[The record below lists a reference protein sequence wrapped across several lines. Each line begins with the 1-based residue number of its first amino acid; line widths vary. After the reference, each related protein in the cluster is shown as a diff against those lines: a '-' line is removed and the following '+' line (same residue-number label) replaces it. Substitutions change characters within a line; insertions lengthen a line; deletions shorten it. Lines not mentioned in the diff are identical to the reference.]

1 MVDLSFTFDE
11 LLTFLLI
18 LVRVTC
24 FIYLA
29 PFFNMGNTPNRV
41 KIGLGVFV
49 SYLIYQTLLPIEPL
63 QYETILEY
71 SVLVLKEAMVGL
83 IIGFGANICMAIV
96 NFTGS
101 IIDMETG
108 MAMATLFDPQTNQE
122 TSISGVL
129 YQYAMS
135 LMLIVTGMYKYLL
148 IAIVETYTLIPIN
161 GAVFDKEHLLNS
173 MTQFMGN
180 YLTIGFRICL
190 PVFCAM
196 ILLNAILGI
205 MAKVSPQMNMFAVGI
220 QLKMLVGLGILFLVA
235 SLLPNAADFI
245 ITQMKVIVV
254 DFVEGMT

>member
-1 MVDLSFTFDE
+1 MVDLSFSYDE
-11 LLTFLLI
+11 LLTYLLI
-18 LVRVTC
+18 VVRVTC
-24 FIYLA
+24 FVYLA
-29 PFFNMGNTPNRV
+29 PFFNMKNTPNRV
-41 KIGLGVFV
+41 KIGLGLCV
-49 SYLIYQTLLPIEPL
+49 SYLIYQILLPVEPL
-63 QYETILEY
+63 VYSNILEY

-83 IIGFGANICMAIV
+83 IIGFGANICMTIV

-108 MAMATLFDPQTNQE
+108 MAMATLFDPQTNQD

-135 LMLIVTGMYKYLL
+135 LMLIVSGMYQYLL
-148 IAIVETYTLIPIN
+148 KAIVETYTLIPIN
-161 GAVFDKEHLLNS
+161 GAIFDKDHLLS
-173 MTQFMGN
+173 SITTFMGN

-196 ILLNAILGI
+196 LLLNAILGI

-220 QLKMLVGLGILFLVA
+220 QLKMLVGLAILILAVTM
-235 SLLPNAADFI
+235 LPSAADFI
-245 ITQMKVIVV
+245 FTQMKVIVV

>member
-1 MVDLSFTFDE
+1 MVDLSFSYDE
-11 LLTFLLI
+11 LLTFFLI

-24 FIYLA
+24 FIYIA

-41 KIGLGVFV
+41 KIGLGICV
-49 SYLIYQTLLPIEPL
+49 SYLIYQLLLPVESL
-63 QYETILEY
+63 VYSNILDF

-83 IIGFGANICMAIV
+83 IIGFGANICMTVV

-108 MAMATLFDPQTNQE
+108 MAMATLFDPQTKQE

-135 LMLIVTGMYKYLL
+135 LILIVSGMYQYLL
-148 IAIVETYTLIPIN
+148 KALVETYTLIPID

-173 MTQFMGN
+173 MIKFMGN

-196 ILLNAILGI
+196 LLLNAILGI

-220 QLKMLVGLGILFLVA
+220 QLKMLVGIGILILVVTM
-235 SLLPNAADFI
+235 LPSAADFI
-245 ITQMKVIVV
+245 FTQMKVIVV

>member
-1 MVDLSFTFDE
+1 MVDLSFSYDE
-11 LLTFLLI
+11 LLTFFLI

-24 FIYLA
+24 FIYIA

-41 KIGLGVFV
+41 KIGLGICV
-49 SYLIYQTLLPIEPL
+49 SYLIYQLLLPVEPL
-63 QYETILEY
+63 VYSNILDF

-83 IIGFGANICMAIV
+83 IIGFGANICMTVV

-108 MAMATLFDPQTNQE
+108 MAMATLFDPQTKQE

-135 LMLIVTGMYKYLL
+135 LILIVSGMYQYLL
-148 IAIVETYTLIPIN
+148 KALVETYTLIPID

-173 MTQFMGN
+173 MIKFMGN

-196 ILLNAILGI
+196 LLLNAILGI

-220 QLKMLVGLGILFLVA
+220 QLKMLVGIGILILVVTM
-235 SLLPNAADFI
+235 LPSAADFI
-245 ITQMKVIVV
+245 FTQMKVIVV

>member
-83 IIGFGANICMAIV
+83 IIGFGANICMSIV

-135 LMLIVTGMYKYLL
+135 LMLIVTGMYQYLL
-148 IAIVETYTLIPIN
+148 KAIVETYTLIPIN

-245 ITQMKVIVV
+245 FTQMKVIVV

>member
-1 MVDLSFTFDE
+1 MVDLSFSYDE
-11 LLTFLLI
+11 LLTYLLI
-18 LVRVTC
+18 VVRVTC
-24 FIYLA
+24 FVYLA
-29 PFFNMGNTPNRV
+29 PFFNMKNTPNRV
-41 KIGLGVFV
+41 KIGLGLCV
-49 SYLIYQTLLPIEPL
+49 SYLIYQILLPVEPL
-63 QYETILEY
+63 VYSNILEY

-96 NFTGS
+96 SFTGS

-108 MAMATLFDPQTNQE
+108 MAMATLFDPQTNQD

-135 LMLIVTGMYKYLL
+135 LMLIVSGMYQYLL
-148 IAIVETYTLIPIN
+148 KAIVETYTLIPIN
-161 GAVFDKEHLLNS
+161 GAIFDKDHLLSS
-173 MTQFMGN
+173 MTTFMGN

-196 ILLNAILGI
+196 LLLNAILGI

-220 QLKMLVGLGILFLVA
+220 QLKMLVGLAILILAVTM
-235 SLLPNAADFI
+235 LPSAADFI
-245 ITQMKVIVV
+245 FTQMKVIVV

>member
-49 SYLIYQTLLPIEPL
+49 SYLIYQILLPIEPL

-83 IIGFGANICMAIV
+83 IIGFGANICMAVV
-96 NFTGS
+96 NFTGN

-135 LMLIVTGMYKYLL
+135 LMLIVTGMYQYLL
-148 IAIVETYTLIPIN
+148 KAIVETYTLIPIN
-161 GAVFDKEHLLNS
+161 GAVFDREHLLSS

-190 PVFCAM
+190 PVFCVM

-235 SLLPNAADFI
+235 SMLPNAADFI
-245 ITQMKVIVV
+245 FTQMKVIVV

>member
-1 MVDLSFTFDE
+1 M
-11 LLTFLLI
+11 LTFLLI
-18 LVRVTC
+18 VIRITT
-24 FIYLA
+24 FIYSA
-29 PFFNMGNTPNRV
+29 PFFNMGNTPARV
-41 KIGLGVFV
+41 KIGLGIFV
-49 SYLIYQTLLPIEPL
+49 SYLIYQVLLPVEPL
-63 QYETILEY
+63 QYDNILGY

-83 IIGFGANICMAIV
+83 IIGFGANICMSVV
-96 NFTGS
+96 NFTGN

-135 LMLIVTGMYKYLL
+135 LMLIVSGMYQYLL
-148 IAIVETYTLIPIN
+148 KAIVETYTLIPIN
-161 GAVFDKEHLLNS
+161 GAVFDREHLLNS
-173 MTQFMGN
+173 VTRFMGN

-205 MAKVSPQMNMFAVGI
+205 MAKVSPQMNMFAVGM
-220 QLKMLVGLGILFLVA
+220 QLKVLVGLGILFLAV
-235 SLLPNAADFI
+235 SMLPNAADFI
-245 ITQMKVIVV
+245 FTQMKVIVV

>member
-18 LVRVTC
+18 LVRITC

-29 PFFNMGNTPNRV
+29 PLFNMGNTPNRV

-63 QYETILEY
+63 QYDTILEY

-83 IIGFGANICMAIV
+83 IIGFGANICMSVV

-101 IIDMETG
+101 VIDMETG
-108 MAMATLFDPQTNQE
+108 MAMATLLDPQTKQD

-135 LMLIVTGMYKYLL
+135 LMLIVTGMYQYLL
-148 IAIVETYTLIPIN
+148 KAIVETYTLIPIN
-161 GAVFDKEHLLNS
+161 GAVFDREHLLNS
-173 MTQFMGN
+173 MVQFMGS
-180 YLTIGFRICL
+180 YLTIGLRICL

-220 QLKMLVGLGILFLVA
+220 QLKLFVGLGILFLVA
-235 SLLPNAADFI
+235 TMLPNAADFI
-245 ITQMKVIVV
+245 FTQMKVIVV

>member
-1 MVDLSFTFDE
+1 MVDLSFSYDE

-18 LVRVTC
+18 LVRITC

-63 QYETILEY
+63 EYNTILEY

-83 IIGFGANICMAIV
+83 IVGFGANICMAVV
-96 NFTGS
+96 NFTGN

-135 LMLIVTGMYKYLL
+135 LMLIVTGMYQYLL
-148 IAIVETYTLIPIN
+148 KAIVETYELIPIN
-161 GAVFDKEHLLNS
+161 GAVFDREHLLNS
-173 MTQFMGN
+173 MVQFMGN

-220 QLKMLVGLGILFLVA
+220 QLKMLVGLGILFLAA
-235 SLLPNAADFI
+235 SMLPSAADFI
-245 ITQMKVIVV
+245 FTQMKVIVV

>member
-1 MVDLSFTFDE
+1 MVDLSFSYDE
-11 LLTFLLI
+11 LLTYLLI
-18 LVRVTC
+18 VVRVTC
-24 FIYLA
+24 FVYLA
-29 PFFNMGNTPNRV
+29 PFFNMKNTPNRV
-41 KIGLGVFV
+41 KIGLGLCV
-49 SYLIYQTLLPIEPL
+49 SYLIYQILLPVEPL
-63 QYETILEY
+63 VYSNILEY

-108 MAMATLFDPQTNQE
+108 MAMATLFDPQTNQD

-135 LMLIVTGMYKYLL
+135 LMLIVSGMYQYLL
-148 IAIVETYTLIPIN
+148 KAIVETYTLIPIN
-161 GAVFDKEHLLNS
+161 GAIFDKDHLLS
-173 MTQFMGN
+173 SITTFMGN

-196 ILLNAILGI
+196 LLLNAILGI

-220 QLKMLVGLGILFLVA
+220 QLKMLVGLAILILAVTM
-235 SLLPNAADFI
+235 LPSAADFI
-245 ITQMKVIVV
+245 FTQMKVIVV

>member
-18 LVRVTC
+18 LVRITC

-49 SYLIYQTLLPIEPL
+49 SYLIYQTLLPIESL
-63 QYETILEY
+63 RYDTILEY

-83 IIGFGANICMAIV
+83 IIGFGANICMSVV

-108 MAMATLFDPQTNQE
+108 MAMATLLDPQTKQD

-135 LMLIVTGMYKYLL
+135 LMLIVTGMYQYLL
-148 IAIVETYTLIPIN
+148 KAIVETYTLITIN
-161 GAVFDKEHLLNS
+161 GAVFNKEHLLNS
-173 MTQFMGN
+173 MVQFMGN

-220 QLKMLVGLGILFLVA
+220 QLKLFVGLGILFLVA
-235 SLLPNAADFI
+235 TMLPNAADFI
-245 ITQMKVIVV
+245 FTQMKVIVV

>member
-1 MVDLSFTFDE
+1 MVDLSFTYDE

-18 LVRVTC
+18 MVRVTC

-29 PFFNMGNTPNRV
+29 PFFNMSNTPNRV
-41 KIGLGVFV
+41 KIGFGFFV
-49 SYLIYQTLLPIEPL
+49 SYLIYQMLLPVEPL
-63 QYETILEY
+63 EYSNILEY

-83 IIGFGANICMAIV
+83 IIGFGANICMAVV

-135 LMLIVTGMYKYLL
+135 LILIVSGMYQYLL
-148 IAIVETYTLIPIN
+148 KALVETYTLIPVN
-161 GAVFDKEHLLNS
+161 GAIFNREHLLNS
-173 MTQFMGN
+173 MVTFMGN

-205 MAKVSPQMNMFAVGI
+205 MTKVSPQMNMFSVGI
-220 QLKMLVGLGILFLVA
+220 QLKMLVGIGVLFLA
-235 SLLPNAADFI
+235 IAMLPSAADFVF
-245 ITQMKVIVV
+245 TQMKVIVV
-254 DFVEGMT
+254 DFVEGMM

>member
-1 MVDLSFTFDE
+1 MVDLSFSYDE
-11 LLTFLLI
+11 LLTYLLI
-18 LVRVTC
+18 VVRVTC
-24 FIYLA
+24 FVYLA
-29 PFFNMGNTPNRV
+29 PFFNMKNTPNRV
-41 KIGLGVFV
+41 KIGLGLCV
-49 SYLIYQTLLPIEPL
+49 SYLIYQILLPVEAL
-63 QYETILEY
+63 VYSNILEY

-96 NFTGS
+96 SFTGS

-108 MAMATLFDPQTNQE
+108 MAMATLFDPQTNQD

-135 LMLIVTGMYKYLL
+135 LMLIVSGMYQYLL
-148 IAIVETYTLIPIN
+148 KAIVETYTLIPIN
-161 GAVFDKEHLLNS
+161 GAIFDKDHLLSS
-173 MTQFMGN
+173 MTTFMGN

-196 ILLNAILGI
+196 LLLNAILGI

-220 QLKMLVGLGILFLVA
+220 QLKMLVGLAILILAVTM
-235 SLLPNAADFI
+235 LPSAADFI
-245 ITQMKVIVV
+245 FTQMKVIVV

>member
-1 MVDLSFTFDE
+1 MVDLSFSYDE
-11 LLTFLLI
+11 LLTYLLI
-18 LVRVTC
+18 VVRVTC
-24 FIYLA
+24 FVYLA
-29 PFFNMGNTPNRV
+29 PFFNMKNTPNRV
-41 KIGLGVFV
+41 KIGLGLCV
-49 SYLIYQTLLPIEPL
+49 SYLIYQILLPVEPL
-63 QYETILEY
+63 VYSNILEY

-108 MAMATLFDPQTNQE
+108 MAMATLFDPQTNQD

-135 LMLIVTGMYKYLL
+135 LMLIVSGMYQYLL
-148 IAIVETYTLIPIN
+148 KAIVETYTLIPTN
-161 GAVFDKEHLLNS
+161 GAIFDKDHLLSS
-173 MTQFMGN
+173 MTTFMGN

-196 ILLNAILGI
+196 LLLNAILGI

-220 QLKMLVGLGILFLVA
+220 QLKMLVGLAILILAVTM
-235 SLLPNAADFI
+235 LPSAADFI
-245 ITQMKVIVV
+245 FTQMKVIVV

>member
-1 MVDLSFTFDE
+1 MVDLTFSYDE
-11 LLTFLLI
+11 LLTYLLI

-29 PFFNMGNTPNRV
+29 PFFNMSNTPNRV

-63 QYETILEY
+63 VYSNILEY

-83 IIGFGANICMAIV
+83 IIGFGANICMSVVTFA
-96 NFTGS
+96 GS

-108 MAMATLFDPQTNQE
+108 MAMATLFDPQTNQQ

-135 LMLIVTGMYKYLL
+135 LMLIVSGMYQYLL
-148 IAIVETYTLIPIN
+148 KAIVETYTLIPIN
-161 GAVFDKEHLLNS
+161 GAVFDREHLLNS
-173 MTQFMGN
+173 MIRFMGN

-220 QLKMLVGLGILFLVA
+220 QLKLLVGLGILLLA
-235 SLLPNAADFI
+235 MTMLPNAADFVF
-245 ITQMKVIVV
+245 TQMKVIVV

>member
-1 MVDLSFTFDE
+1 MVDLSFSYDE
-11 LLTFLLI
+11 LLTFFLI

-24 FIYLA
+24 FIYIA

-41 KIGLGVFV
+41 KIGLGICV
-49 SYLIYQTLLPIEPL
+49 SYLIYQLLLLVEPL
-63 QYETILEY
+63 VYSNILDF

-83 IIGFGANICMAIV
+83 IIGFGANICMTVV

-108 MAMATLFDPQTNQE
+108 MAMATLFDPQTKQE

-135 LMLIVTGMYKYLL
+135 LILIVSGMYQYLL
-148 IAIVETYTLIPIN
+148 KALVETYTLIPID

-173 MTQFMGN
+173 MIKFMGN

-196 ILLNAILGI
+196 LLLNAILGI

-220 QLKMLVGLGILFLVA
+220 QLKMLVGIGILLIAVIM
-235 SLLPNAADFI
+235 LPSAADFI
-245 ITQMKVIVV
+245 FTQMKVIVV

>member
-1 MVDLSFTFDE
+1 MVDLSFSYDE
-11 LLTFLLI
+11 LLTYLLI
-18 LVRVTC
+18 VVRVTC
-24 FIYLA
+24 FVYLA
-29 PFFNMGNTPNRV
+29 PFFNMKNTPNRV
-41 KIGLGVFV
+41 KIGLGLCV
-49 SYLIYQTLLPIEPL
+49 SYLIYQILLPVEPL
-63 QYETILEY
+63 VYSNILEY

-108 MAMATLFDPQTNQE
+108 MAMATLFDPQTNQD

-135 LMLIVTGMYKYLL
+135 LMLIVSGMYQYLL
-148 IAIVETYTLIPIN
+148 KAIVETYTLIPIN
-161 GAVFDKEHLLNS
+161 GAIFDKDHLLS
-173 MTQFMGN
+173 SITTFMGN

-196 ILLNAILGI
+196 LLLNAILGI

-220 QLKMLVGLGILFLVA
+220 QLKMLVGLAILILAVTM
-235 SLLPNAADFI
+235 LPSAADFI
-245 ITQMKVIVV
+245 FTQMKVIVV
-254 DFVEGMT
+254 DFVEGMM

>member
-1 MVDLSFTFDE
+1 MVDLSFSYDE

-29 PFFNMGNTPNRV
+29 PFFNMQNTPQRV
-41 KIGLGVFV
+41 KIGFGVCV
-49 SYLIYQTLLPIEPL
+49 SFLLYEILLPVKPL
-63 QYETILEY
+63 EYQNILEY
-71 SVLVLKEAMVGL
+71 SVIVLKEAMVGL
-83 IIGFGANICMAIV
+83 IIGFGANICMAVV
-96 NFTGS
+96 NFAGS
-101 IIDMETG
+101 IIDMESG
-108 MAMATLFDPQTNQE
+108 MAMVTLFDPQTRQE

-135 LMLIVTGMYKYLL
+135 LLLIVSGMYQYLL
-148 IAIVETYTLIPIN
+148 RALVETYTLIPIN
-161 GAVFDKEHLLNS
+161 GAIFDKEHLLNS
-173 MTQFMGN
+173 MVQFMGN
-180 YLTIGFRICL
+180 YLIIGFRICL

-220 QLKMLVGLGILFLVA
+220 QLKMFVGLGILFLA
-235 SLLPNAADFI
+235 ATMLPNAADFI
-245 ITQMKVIVV
+245 FTQMKVIVV

>member
-1 MVDLSFTFDE
+1 MVDLSFSYDE

-18 LVRVTC
+18 VVRVTC

-41 KIGLGVFV
+41 KIGLGLCV
-49 SYLIYQTLLPIEPL
+49 SYLIYQILLPVEPL
-63 QYETILEY
+63 VYSNILEF

-83 IIGFGANICMAIV
+83 IIGFGANICMSVV
-96 NFTGS
+96 NFTGN

-135 LMLIVTGMYKYLL
+135 LMLIVSGMYQYLL
-148 IAIVETYTLIPIN
+148 KAIVETYTLIPIN
-161 GAVFDKEHLLNS
+161 GAIFDKDHLLNS
-173 MTQFMGN
+173 ITAFMGN

-220 QLKMLVGLGILFLVA
+220 QLKMLVGLGILFLAV
-235 SLLPNAADFI
+235 SMLPGAADFI
-245 ITQMKVIVV
+245 FTQMKVIVV

>member
-1 MVDLSFTFDE
+1 MVDLTFSYDE

-18 LVRVTC
+18 VVRVTC

-41 KIGLGVFV
+41 KIGLGVCV

-63 QYETILEY
+63 VYSNILEY

-83 IIGFGANICMAIV
+83 IIGFGANICMAVV
-96 NFTGS
+96 NFAGS

-135 LMLIVTGMYKYLL
+135 LMLIVSGMYQYLL
-148 IAIVETYTLIPIN
+148 KAIVETYTLIPIN

-173 MTQFMGN
+173 MIKFMGN

-220 QLKMLVGLGILFLVA
+220 QLKMLVGLGILLLAVTM
-235 SLLPNAADFI
+235 LPNAADFVF
-245 ITQMKVIVV
+245 TQMKVIVV

>member
-1 MVDLSFTFDE
+1 MVDLSFSYDE
-11 LLTFLLI
+11 LLTFFLI

-24 FIYLA
+24 FIYIA

-41 KIGLGVFV
+41 KIGLGICV
-49 SYLIYQTLLPIEPL
+49 SYLIYQLLLPVEPL
-63 QYETILEY
+63 VYSNILDF

-83 IIGFGANICMAIV
+83 IIGFGANICMTVV

-108 MAMATLFDPQTNQE
+108 MAMATLFDPQTKQE

-135 LMLIVTGMYKYLL
+135 LILIVSGMYQYLL
-148 IAIVETYTLIPIN
+148 KALVETYTLIPID

-173 MTQFMGN
+173 MIKFMGN

-196 ILLNAILGI
+196 LLLNAILGI

-220 QLKMLVGLGILFLVA
+220 QLKMLVGIGILILV
-235 SLLPNAADFI
+235 
-245 ITQMKVIVV
+245 VILS
-254 DFVEGMT
+254 

>member
-41 KIGLGVFV
+41 KIGLGVFL
-49 SYLIYQTLLPIEPL
+49 SYLIYQTLLPIETL

-71 SVLVLKEAMVGL
+71 SILVLKEAMVGL
-83 IIGFGANICMAIV
+83 IIGFGANICMAVV
-96 NFTGS
+96 NFTGN

-108 MAMATLFDPQTNQE
+108 MAMATLLDPQTKQD

-135 LMLIVTGMYKYLL
+135 LMLIVTGMYQYLL
-148 IAIVETYTLIPIN
+148 KAIVETYTLIPIN
-161 GAVFDKEHLLNS
+161 GAVFDREHLLNS
-173 MTQFMGN
+173 MVQFMGN

-220 QLKMLVGLGILFLVA
+220 QLKLLVGLGILFLVT
-235 SLLPNAADFI
+235 SMLPNAADFI
-245 ITQMKVIVV
+245 FTQMKVIVV